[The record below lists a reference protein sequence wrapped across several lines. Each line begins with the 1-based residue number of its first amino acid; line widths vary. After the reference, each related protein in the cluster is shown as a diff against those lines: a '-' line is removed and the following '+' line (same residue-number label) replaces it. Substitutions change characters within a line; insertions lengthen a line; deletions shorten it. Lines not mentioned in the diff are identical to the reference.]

1 MACVKDVIGGL
12 LRHPKNLIDAAWIDR
27 MNESLSK
34 ENLGLP
40 HVQPFTKCDSYL

>member
-12 LRHPKNLIDAAWIDR
+12 LRHPKNPIDAAWIDR

-40 HVQPFTKCDSYL
+40 PRPTFHQM